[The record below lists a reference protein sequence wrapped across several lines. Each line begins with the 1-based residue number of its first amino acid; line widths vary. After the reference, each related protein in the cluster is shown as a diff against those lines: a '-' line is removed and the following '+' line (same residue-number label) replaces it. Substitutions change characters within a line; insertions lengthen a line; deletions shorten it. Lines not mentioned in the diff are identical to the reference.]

1 MTYPSNFTLPSEV
14 LEAIAQEG
22 IYRGFARINSDY
34 RNHLTLS

>member
-22 IYRGFARINSDY
+22 IYRGFAESIRIFVII
-34 RNHLTLS
+34 

>member
-22 IYRGFARINSDY
+22 IEALPELIRIIVVI
-34 RNHLTLS
+34 